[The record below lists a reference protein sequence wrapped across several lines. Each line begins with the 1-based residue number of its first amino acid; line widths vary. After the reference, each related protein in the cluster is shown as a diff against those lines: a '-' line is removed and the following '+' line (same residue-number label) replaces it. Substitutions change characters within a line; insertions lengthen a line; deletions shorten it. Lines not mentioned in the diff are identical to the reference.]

1 MSRGLGDVYKRQTFK
16 DALGANYT
24 DGLVIL
30 HEGRIVYEH
39 YSGCLDAAGKHGAM
53 SMTKSLT
60 GLLAEILVAEG
71 KLDNTALVSSLI
83 PELARSAFGS
93 ATVRQV
99 MDMTTAL
106 DFNENYADPKA
117 DLWVYG
123 APETRC
129 PSRPATP
136 VRSATTPSSR
146 PSARRAP
153 TATRSATRPSTP
165 TCSDGSSRA

>member
-1 MSRGLGDVYKRQTFK
+1 MHFILQH
-16 DALGANYT
+16 T
-24 DGLVIL
+24 DRLVIL

-71 KLDNTALVSSLI
+71 KLDDTALVNSLI
-83 PELARSAFGS
+83 PELARSAFGA

-117 DLWVYG
+117 DIWVYG
-123 APETRC
+123 AAGNPL
-129 PSRPATP
+129 PKPA
-136 VRSATTPSSR
+136 
-146 PSARRAP
+146 
-153 TATRSATRPSTP
+153 
-165 TCSDGSSRA
+165 G